1 MGFIVRAAKMSPF
14 SPLHLAFEASR
25 SRAQVGMLW
34 AAAQEKPHALAQGH
48 GGLGGAHKVGMEG
61 GVSRWFQ
68 PKVTAIYII
77 QYLHFSPLKQNQ
89 NTSKSQA
96 FLVGNNRDHTF

>member
-1 MGFIVRAAKMSPF
+1 MTAVTQGGECWWRVLSLAEGLRSREDASHSMGFIVRAAKMSPF
-14 SPLHLAFEASR
+14 SPLHLAFEASM

-61 GVSRWFQ
+61 GVSR
-68 PKVTAIYII
+68 
-77 QYLHFSPLKQNQ
+77 
-89 NTSKSQA
+89 
-96 FLVGNNRDHTF
+96 